1 MCSMLDTNV
10 KGNVAEL
17 EIAAAAARLGIPVL
31 KPVTEHARCDLA
43 FEIGSRLWRVQ
54 CKWGRL
60 ASDGDVV
67 IVRTCGSRHA
77 PRGYV
82 RTAYSEGE
90 VDLFAV
96 YCDALDRCFLLS
108 DAVVAGRYEVHLRL
122 KPPRNFQQACINLA
136 DNFDFEGA
144 IAQLGERVNG
154 IHEVAGSSPASST
167 GSDLSPTVVGANPFR
182 DKLGYWMDRAAS
194 GEHILITRRG
204 RPRICLTP
212 VSRPSAG

>member
-1 MCSMLDTNV
+1 M
-10 KGNVAEL
+10 
-17 EIAAAAARLGIPVL
+17 
-31 KPVTEHARCDLA
+31 
-43 FEIGSRLWRVQ
+43 
-54 CKWGRL
+54 
-60 ASDGDVV
+60 
-67 IVRTCGSRHA
+67 
-77 PRGYV
+77 